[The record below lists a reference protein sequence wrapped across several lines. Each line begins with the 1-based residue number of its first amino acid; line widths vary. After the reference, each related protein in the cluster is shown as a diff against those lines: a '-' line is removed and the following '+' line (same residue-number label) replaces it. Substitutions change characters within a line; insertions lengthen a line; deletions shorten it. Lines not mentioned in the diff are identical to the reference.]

1 MRLKI
6 DRCIHYAV
14 LSGFLLLVAGIIT
27 SIVRSGMPIEI
38 TLIAVGILL
47 LVVGFLMA
55 KVFGE
60 YIERWR

>member
-1 MRLKI
+1 MRIKV

-14 LSGFLLLVAGIIT
+14 LSGFLLLVVGIVIA
-27 SIVRSGMPIEI
+27 ILRSGMPIEI
-38 TLIAVGILL
+38 TLIAIGIFLL
-47 LVVGFLMA
+47 IIGFLMA